1 MESEPELCDLMN
13 LVAANLPN
21 KWWDVGILLG
31 MTVSQLD
38 NWKKEYGGNSCQCFS
53 VIFDTW
59 KKRTRNCSWAA
70 IITALQTPLVGETRL
85 AEELKPTLGDPS
97 RNNL

>member
-1 MESEPELCDLMN
+1 MESEPELCDLMSK
-13 LVAANLPN
+13 VAAKCPN
-21 KWWDVGILLG
+21 KWWRVGILLE
-31 MTVSQLD
+31 MTVSELD
-38 NWKKEYGGNSCQCFS
+38 NWNREYGGNSFQCFS

-70 IITALQTPLVGETRL
+70 IITTLRSPAVGEARL

-97 RNNL
+97 CDNL